1 MKNMREIKVLFATR
15 NDALSHRGGDT
26 VQMLKTKEFLEKN
39 YPVRIEIALNETD
52 FVEHKDADLVHIFN
66 IQTIDETLKYVD
78 LCEKYNK
85 KFTFSTIY
93 WDLSHYIYNTFLIN
107 NFNYMNI
114 NKSTYRYKDMV
125 MNLKKFAGMVLNK
138 GDQYGSKNYVQK
150 RRKVLEKADIL
161 LPNSNEELEI
171 IEREFG
177 LTGLMEKTIVVP
189 NAVDLKNT
197 SDTKLTLNWL
207 NKLENIVLEVG
218 RIEPTKNQA
227 GVVKA
232 LAHHPEIPI
241 VFVGRVHNEKYAE
254 YVRKLANKRGNVH
267 FINQIDHEE
276 IFALY
281 RKAAVHVLPSFRESP
296 GLSSLEALFS
306 GCNIVASSVE
316 YCPVHYYKF
325 DQYGEICN
333 PYDPE
338 SIKSAILKSL
348 KKDKVRPPESYFEDY
363 SYQRAAELTYKAYEK
378 LVH

>member
-1 MKNMREIKVLFATR
+1 MREIKVLFATR
-15 NDALSHRGGDT
+15 NDALTHRGGDT

-39 YPVRIEIALNETD
+39 FPVKIEIALNETD
-52 FVEHKDADLVHIFN
+52 FLEHQDADLVHIFN
-66 IQTIDETLKYVD
+66 IQTIDETLRYVE
-78 LCEKYNK
+78 LCERYNK

-107 NFNYMNI
+107 TFNYMNI
-114 NKSTYRYKDMV
+114 NKSSYNYKNLV
-125 MNLKKFAGMVLNK
+125 MNLKKFAGLILNK
-138 GDQYGSKNYVQK
+138 GDQYGSKSYVEK
-150 RRKVLEKADIL
+150 RRKVLEKADLL

-171 IEREFG
+171 LEREFG
-177 LTGLMEKTIVVP
+177 LEGLMEKTIVVP
-189 NAVDLKNT
+189 NAVDLKAST
-197 SDTKLTLNWL
+197 DTKLSLDWL

-227 GVVKA
+227 SVVKA
-232 LAHHPEIPI
+232 LENHPEIPI

-254 YVRKLANKRGNVH
+254 YVKKLANKRGNVH

-333 PYDPE
+333 PYDAE
-338 SIKSAILKSL
+338 SVEKAILTAL
-348 KKDKVRPPESYFEDY
+348 KKDRVKLPESYFEDY

-378 LVH
+378 LLN